1 MKYLV
6 VIVLFLLVF
15 GLVYWGILALEKRN
29 RRKDFRINDRQAWA
43 KKWLEI
49 EQLSGGGE
57 THLKVAILDSDK
69 LLDYVLK
76 AMHLPGED
84 TGQRLKF
91 IVQTRPELR
100 YIYEA
105 RRLRNRMVHEAH
117 FQLNAREAKRAVSLY
132 KQILVDLGV
141 L

>member
-6 VIVLFLLVF
+6 IICLVLLVF
-15 GLVYWGILALEKRN
+15 GIVYFALLKFERRN
-29 RRKDFRINDRQAWA
+29 RRKDFRVDDRQAWT
-43 KKWLEI
+43 KKWREI
-49 EQLSGGGE
+49 EQLSSGGE
-57 THLKVAILDSDK
+57 THLKVAIMDADK

-117 FQLNAREAKRAVSLY
+117 FQLNEREARRAVFLY
-132 KQILVDLGV
+132 KKVLENLGV